1 MLLPLRFTIAS
12 LLLCISFQLAQ
23 GSEATE
29 SLQTLVFIRHGEKP
43 KANLGQ
49 LDCRGFNR
57 SLKLPAYFRANF
69 PPPDAI
75 FAPLPAP
82 RRHKKHGRTSHYDYI
97 RPLATI
103 EPTAIAF
110 GLPLNVEIPQNRPR
124 QLITALLNR
133 RYKNSVI
140 YIAWEHKYLVEIGRL
155 LLKRFNNPTDI
166 AIWQGHDFERV
177 LVFEIATARNG
188 KQTLTFHETSQNLG
202 EMSEECMLPSPA
214 AI

>member
-1 MLLPLRFTIAS
+1 MPLPLRLSIAS
-12 LLLCISFQLAQ
+12 LLMCVSFQLAQ
-23 GSEATE
+23 NSEATE

-82 RRHKKHGRTSHYDYI
+82 RRYKKHGKTTHYDYI

-103 EPTAIAF
+103 EPTAVAF

-133 RYKNSVI
+133 KYRDSVI
-140 YIAWEHKYLVEIGRL
+140 YIAWEHKYLVEVGRL
-155 LLKRFNNPTDI
+155 LLKRFNNPADI

-177 LVFEIATARNG
+177 LVFEIATNKAG
-188 KQTLTFHETSQNLG
+188 EQTLTFRETSQSLG
-202 EMSEECMLPSPA
+202 EMSEECLFPSSPA
-214 AI
+214 I